1 MAFLFVRRVRLERTT
16 FDKLALQASLDAKGA
31 PKGWEIAQGLSP
43 INPSPILPLEHNL
56 LPNRV
61 AFLFV
66 RRIRMDRT
74 TVRQTRLTAEFGRRR
89 RPKGQTWAHLDIA
102 GTAWVKGADKGA
114 TGTPVGLFTEYLM
127 GL

>member
-1 MAFLFVRRVRLERTT
+1 VAFLFVRRVRLERTT

-31 PKGWEIAQGLSP
+31 PKGREIAQGLSP
-43 INPSPILPLEHNL
+43 INPSPILLVEHNL

-66 RRIRMDRT
+66 RRVRLERT

-89 RPKGQTWAHLDIA
+89 RPEG
-102 GTAWVKGADKGA
+102 VNNSR
-114 TGTPVGLFTEYLM
+114 
-127 GL
+127 

>member
-1 MAFLFVRRVRLERTT
+1 VAFLFVRRVRLERTT

-43 INPSPILPLEHNL
+43 INPSPILPVEHNL

-66 RRIRMDRT
+66 RRVRLERT
-74 TVRQTRLTAEFGRRR
+74 TFDKLALQASLDAAGAPKDEQQPNACHPERAQRIERSPFRLAKTLRLRSG
-89 RPKGQTWAHLDIA
+89 
-102 GTAWVKGADKGA
+102 
-114 TGTPVGLFTEYLM
+114 
-127 GL
+127 